1 MLEGIV
7 FALATMA
14 LAYVSRASLRAP
26 RSHGFYRFFAWELM
40 LLLIVMNIDGWYDVP
55 VSFDQTISG
64 ILMAISLI
72 VIIMGYGILH
82 QLGERDDSRDDGALL
97 LFEKTSVLVTHGIY
111 RYIRHPM
118 YSSLIFLD
126 WGLFFKRMSWQS
138 GSIALL
144 RLRLPRHHLA
154 RGRDRERPLLWQQ
167 YRGVHE
173 TNQALHSFS
182 GVNHTASAVIIRST

>member
-126 WGLFFKRMSWQS
+126 SGLFFKRMSWLS
-138 GSIALL
+138 GSIALFACVFL
-144 RLRLPRHHLA
+144 VITSLVEETENVRYFGA
-154 RGRDRERPLLWQQ
+154 Q
-167 YRGVHE
+167 YREYMKRTKRFVPF
-173 TNQALHSFS
+173 L
-182 GVNHTASAVIIRST
+182 V

>member
-40 LLLIVMNIDGWYDVP
+40 LLLIVMNIDGWYNVP

-72 VIIMGYGILH
+72 VIIMGYGILR

-126 WGLFFKRMSWQS
+126 GGLFFKRMSWLS
-138 GSIALL
+138 GGIALL
-144 RLRLPRHHLA
+144 ACVFLFMTSLVEETENVRYF
-154 RGRDRERPLLWQQ
+154 GTQ
-167 YRGVHE
+167 YREYMKRTKRFIPFLV
-173 TNQALHSFS
+173 
-182 GVNHTASAVIIRST
+182 

>member
-82 QLGERDDSRDDGALL
+82 QLGERDESRDDGALL
-97 LFEKTSVLVTHGIY
+97 LFEKTSILVTHGIY

-126 WGLFFKRMSWQS
+126 GGLFFKRMSWLS
-138 GSIALL
+138 GAIALSACAFL
-144 RLRLPRHHLA
+144 VITSLVEETENVRYF
-154 RGRDRERPLLWQQ
+154 GTQ
-167 YRGVHE
+167 YREYMKRTKRFVPF
-173 TNQALHSFS
+173 L
-182 GVNHTASAVIIRST
+182 V